1 MTETNP
7 KSAARL
13 SAVQAYYSVLIDNK
27 LANDLALNSAVEILK
42 KENLKIK
49 TNFAAALLEFA
60 TKEKE
65 SIDFIIKKYLEKN
78 KPIEKINPLL
88 LSVVSVALAELL
100 YDSKTDRAII
110 ISEYLHI
117 CSEFF
122 GRDETGFVNAILDK
136 FVKEVN

>member
-1 MTETNP
+1 MKETNP

-13 SAVQAYYSVLIDNK
+13 SAAQAYYSLLIDSKQN
-27 LANDLALNSAVEILK
+27 NISALNSAVEILK

-49 TNFAAALLEFA
+49 TNFAAALLDFV

-65 SIDFIIKKYLEKN
+65 SIEFIIKKYLEKN
-78 KPIEKINPLL
+78 KPIEKISPLL
-88 LSVVSVALAELL
+88 LAILSVALAELL

-117 CSEFF
+117 CSDFF
-122 GRDETGFVNAILDK
+122 GRDEVGFINAILDK
-136 FVKEVN
+136 FVKEVE